1 MDFPKMINK
10 KIKGIEDV
18 VTIKPYLEIEDI
30 NTIISTVQDAS
41 TDYATRKML
50 MYAMVMA
57 LNTNLDDFENA
68 IEINKLENAQI
79 INVQVNIDMN
89 LVSKYYYNGI
99 FDQITSYINGFD
111 ILSEG
116 IEKLCVLD
124 IYKRFEDAL
133 GDFTKQFKNINL
145 DDSVKQL
152 ENELIKFKEV
162 EHEKNVIL
170 NG

>member
-30 NTIISTVQDAS
+30 NTIISTVQGAS
-41 TDYATRKML
+41 KDYATRKML

-57 LNTNLDDFENA
+57 LNTNITDFENA
-68 IEINKLENAQI
+68 IEINKLKNAQI
-79 INVQVNIDMN
+79 VNVQVNIDMP
-89 LVSKYYYNGI
+89 LTSKYYYNGI
-99 FDQITSYINGFD
+99 FDQIVPYIKGFD
-111 ILSEG
+111 ILSKG
-116 IEKLCVLD
+116 IENLTVSD
-124 IYKRFEDAL
+124 IYKNFENAL
-133 GDFTKQFKNINL
+133 EGFTNQFKNINV

-152 ENELIKFKEV
+152 EHELVRLKEV
-162 EHEKNVIL
+162 EKEKDVIL